1 MKPVAKATRHR
12 RAFTIVELLTV
23 MSIIVILI
31 GLLVPAL
38 NKVKQY
44 ATNVKQKAQF
54 HSIEA
59 ALELF
64 DSQFGGY
71 PDSSYSPPGDTG
83 QLGYCGAQK
92 LCEAM
97 MGQDL
102 MGFHPDSVFRSDGT
116 ALRALATGAT
126 VSVALYSPS
135 TIPARPGAFLPL
147 ENANAYPVH
156 QLYTQPGNLDYRK
169 DSLPANANWHFVLCD
184 VYNRVTNNETG
195 KKVGM
200 PVLYY
205 KANTS
210 RQLHDLTNPNNPD
223 NIYNWIDN
231 AELLRLG
238 MPFDSAARP
247 HRLLSFAADATTG
260 APAETEG
267 MRFYWNIRNDR
278 VSSISRPF
286 RADSYILI
294 SAGWDGEYGTA
305 DDICNFD
312 WSFRDR
318 LQ

>member
-1 MKPVAKATRHR
+1 MSSHNTQTSKRA
-12 RAFTIVELLTV
+12 AFTIVELLTV

-54 HSIEA
+54 HSIDA

-64 DSQFGGY
+64 SSQFDGY
-71 PDSSYSPPGDTG
+71 PDSSFSPAGTTG
-83 QLGYCGAQK
+83 QYAYCGAEK
-92 LCEAM
+92 LSEAL

-116 ALRALATGAT
+116 AIRTLANDTT
-126 VSVALYSPS
+126 VSVDLY
-135 TIPARPGAFLPL
+135 TQGTMAARPGAFLPL
-147 ENANAYPVH
+147 ENANAYPLRE
-156 QLYTQPGNLDYRK
+156 LYTNLGDFN
-169 DSLPANANWHFVLCD
+169 PQHFVLCD
-184 VYNRVTNNETG
+184 VFKRVTNTRTG

-205 KANTS
+205 KADTS
-210 RQLHDLTNPNNPD
+210 NQSHDLLNPNNPD
-223 NIYNWIDN
+223 NIYNWRDN
-231 AELLRLG
+231 AALLALG
-238 MPFDSAARP
+238 MPWDPDGKP
-247 HRLLSFAADATTG
+247 HRLLRFDGDSRG
-260 APAETEG
+260 APAEPEG
-267 MRFYWNIRNDR
+267 MRFYWNIWNEK
-278 VSSISRPF
+278 VSVARPY

-294 SAGWDGEYGTA
+294 SAGWDGEFGTA

-312 WSFRDR
+312 WTFREQ